1 MNDLG
6 PVVVYFFAVECFFA
20 VSSRF
25 ALVFFLLQNI
35 FFWVFTIKNK
45 GTGIQRRADRL
56 VNELAFLSLRRG
68 DGLGDKSDAAS
79 SIANV
84 SAFLPFRRGVI

>member
-1 MNDLG
+1 MTWGRLSYIFL
-6 PVVVYFFAVECFFA
+6 PSYIFLLSYFFLH
-20 VSSRF
+20 S
-25 ALVFFLLQNI
+25 FFLLQNI